1 LSWLGT
7 ALAQVHDLV
16 IECFWSAVALH
27 FVLNKYAVL
36 GFNTH
41 WYHNFVKKRME
52 RMHIKK
58 GSSAEFRSKSVL
70 NLNSLAF
77 VRSALGSQEVE
88 WDWPAGAN
96 VILIAFFVSG
106 SIELSHSPVLFMTS
120 LTNINRILLQF
131 RVQSH

>member
-1 LSWLGT
+1 MSWLGT

-27 FVLNKYAVL
+27 SVLNKYAVL
-36 GFNTH
+36 AFNING
-41 WYHNFVKKRME
+41 YHNFVKNGME
-52 RMHIKK
+52 CMHIKK
-58 GSSAEFRSKSVL
+58 GSSAEFRGKSVL

-77 VRSALGSQEVE
+77 VRSALGSQQVL
-88 WDWPAGAN
+88 DWPAGAN

-106 SIELSHSPVLFMTS
+106 SIELSHSTVLFMTS